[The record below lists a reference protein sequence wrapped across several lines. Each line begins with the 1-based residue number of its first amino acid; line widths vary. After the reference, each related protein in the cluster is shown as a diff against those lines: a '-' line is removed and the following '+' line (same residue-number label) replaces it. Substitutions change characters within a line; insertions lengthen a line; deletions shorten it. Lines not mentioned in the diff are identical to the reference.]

1 MLKDRIRKY
10 LPVVLD
16 LETGGLDNKKNPILE
31 IAIQL
36 LEYRDNNFE
45 LGELIRYHIEPFKDL
60 EIDPESLEF
69 TKIDLSHPLRNAV
82 EENVALKNISKA
94 INKQRSK
101 YECSRVIL
109 VAHNAHFDLG
119 FLVEAFKRNKIK
131 NLSKKNYVENLLL
144 SEIIF
149 TLNENEDFDIKF
161 ENKDT
166 NFVKLFFMDKL
177 LSTAGNG
184 LTLTNGLYFILAF
197 VSAIKFPYILK
208 SLARMLEPYS
218 TFGIRL
224 CKAGLDI

>member
-36 LEYRDNNFE
+36 LEYRGNNFE

-94 INKQRSK
+94 INQQRSK

-119 FLVEAFKRNKIK
+119 FLPSSVNISEDPDKDDTDLLPCFATLILFDATTSADAVE
-131 NLSKKNYVENLLL
+131 
-144 SEIIF
+144 IF
-149 TLNENEDFDIKF
+149 NVL
-161 ENKDT
+161 
-166 NFVKLFFMDKL
+166 
-177 LSTAGNG
+177 
-184 LTLTNGLYFILAF
+184 
-197 VSAIKFPYILK
+197 
-208 SLARMLEPYS
+208 
-218 TFGIRL
+218 
-224 CKAGLDI
+224 

>member
-36 LEYRDNNFE
+36 LEYGDNNFE

-94 INKQRSK
+94 INQQRSK

-119 FLVEAFKRNKIK
+119 FIRAAMARCKIQKSPLHAFTVMDTATLAGVFYGKTVLAKAIK
-131 NLSKKNYVENLLL
+131 
-144 SEIIF
+144 
-149 TLNENEDFDIKF
+149 
-161 ENKDT
+161 
-166 NFVKLFFMDKL
+166 
-177 LSTAGNG
+177 TAGIEFDTREAHSAVYD
-184 LTLTNGLYFILAF
+184 TLKTAELFCQMVN
-197 VSAIKFPYILK
+197 
-208 SLARMLEPYS
+208 
-218 TFGIRL
+218 RL
-224 CKAGLDI
+224 PVAN